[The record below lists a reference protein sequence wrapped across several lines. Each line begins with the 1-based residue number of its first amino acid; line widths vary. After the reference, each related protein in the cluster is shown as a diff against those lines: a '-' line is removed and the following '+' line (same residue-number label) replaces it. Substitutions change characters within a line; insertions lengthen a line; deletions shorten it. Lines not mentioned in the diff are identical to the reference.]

1 MGTQT
6 NGVGPDSRLDHAQMT
21 PEFQPIVKIPTKPID
36 YAKQLAK
43 ILERNPHMDVTE
55 LARRIEK
62 SEDWVMDRL
71 SLLRLIPELQKKVD
85 NLEIDLQSAFAL
97 AKLPE
102 AEQRRTLK

>member
-1 MGTQT
+1 
-6 NGVGPDSRLDHAQMT
+6 MT

-43 ILERNPHMDVTE
+43 ILKINPHVDVTE

>member
-1 MGTQT
+1 
-6 NGVGPDSRLDHAQMT
+6 MT

-43 ILERNPHMDVTE
+43 ILKINPHVDVTE

-97 AKLPE
+97 AKLAE